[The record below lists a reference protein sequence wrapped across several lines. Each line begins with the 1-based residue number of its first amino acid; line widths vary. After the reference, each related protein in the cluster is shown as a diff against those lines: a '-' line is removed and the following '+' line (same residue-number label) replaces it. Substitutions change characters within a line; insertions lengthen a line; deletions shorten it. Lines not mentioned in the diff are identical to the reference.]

1 MVRLEPWQH
10 RRVVEKIGQREEDG
24 RDVGARRRQLALPV
38 QRHLAD
44 IARLQMRSIL
54 AVDDG
59 QLRVQ
64 RAGDAPGTAVEDDVE
79 MPAGDLGGQLG
90 AIDDEVVEPEAV
102 EAAAVDLVRRRA
114 QRRAAVENV
123 LARKVDDVRS
133 QDRAQPVEWSSL
145 IVGTAWVR

>member
-1 MVRLEPWQH
+1 
-10 RRVVEKIGQREEDG
+10 
-24 RDVGARRRQLALPV
+24 
-38 QRHLAD
+38 
-44 IARLQMRSIL
+44 MRSIL

-102 EAAAVDLVRRRA
+102 KAAAVDLVRRRA
-114 QRRAAVENV
+114 QRRAAVRTS
-123 LARKVDDVRS
+123 RKVTRCPPPGSATRVSR
-133 QDRAQPVEWSSL
+133 SSL
-145 IVGTAWVR
+145 M